1 MRAESE
7 MTGSRHPLPSGEA
20 GSLADALAAVDPG
33 ACLVAEERISSRV
46 HRVTLTRGRR
56 SSLVVKRV
64 DRAAARKTDLL
75 SSRWLPAV
83 GLKDRGPPLLA
94 DVPGIGGSVWQVF
107 EDLGDCA
114 LLPDRP
120 QPGGLEAATHLVA
133 QLHLASAG
141 HDLLPEWI
149 DALGD
154 LDENFYAD
162 WVERAARALET
173 IEAPRL
179 SSDRLAL
186 RDRLSRRVDA
196 LLEEEPGR
204 TRRLREAGWP
214 VTLLHGDL
222 WPQNVLLPPHRDDQ
236 RRARL
241 IDWDQAGVGPVVYD
255 LSTFISRFSPPVR
268 IPALRL
274 YRRAVRTAGWRL
286 PDPADLN
293 YAFET
298 AEHARL
304 ASCLISPAEAA
315 GEGADWGFEDLKE
328 VDRWFAASRPVLPV
342 TPR

>member
-1 MRAESE
+1 MAA
-7 MTGSRHPLPSGEA
+7 SRHPPLSGEA
-20 GSLADALAAVDPG
+20 GSLADVLAAVDPG
-33 ACLVAEERISSRV
+33 ARLVAEERLSSRV
-46 HRVTLTRGRR
+46 RRVTLTRGRR

-75 SSRWLPAV
+75 GSRWLPAV
-83 GLKDRGPPLLA
+83 GLQNRGPPLLA
-94 DVPGIGGSVWQVF
+94 SAPGIGGSVWQVF

-114 LLPDRP
+114 LLADRP

-133 QLHLASAG
+133 QLHIAFAG
-141 HDLLPEWI
+141 HSLLPEWI
-149 DALGD
+149 DELGG
-154 LDENFYAD
+154 LDEHFYAD
-162 WVERAARALET
+162 WVRQAARALET
-173 IEAPRL
+173 IEASRL
-179 SSDRLAL
+179 PPDRHAL

-204 TRRLREAGWP
+204 TRRLEEAGWP

-222 WPQNVLLPPHRDDQ
+222 WPQNVLLSPLRGDR

-255 LSTFISRFSPPVR
+255 LSTFISRFSSPFR

-274 YRRAVRTAGWRL
+274 YRRAVREAGWCL
-286 PDPADLN
+286 PGPAGLN
-293 YAFET
+293 HAFET
-298 AEHARL
+298 VEYARL

-315 GEGADWGFEDLKE
+315 GEDADWGFEDLGE
-328 VDRWFAASRPVLPV
+328 VDRWFSALRPVLPV

>member
-1 MRAESE
+1 M
-7 MTGSRHPLPSGEA
+7 LA
-20 GSLADALAAVDPG
+20 GRP
-33 ACLVAEERISSRV
+33 
-46 HRVTLTRGRR
+46 
-56 SSLVVKRV
+56 SLVVKRV

-83 GLKDRGPPLLA
+83 GLQDRGPPLLA
-94 DVPGIGGSVWQVF
+94 SVPGIGGSVWQVF

-114 LLPDRP
+114 LASDRP

-133 QLHLASAG
+133 RLHLAFAG
-141 HDLLPEWI
+141 HDLLREWN
-149 DALGD
+149 DELGGPG
-154 LDENFYAD
+154 ERFYTD
-162 WVERAARALET
+162 WVRGAARALET
-173 IEAPRL
+173 IEASRL
-179 SSDRLAL
+179 PPDRLAL
-186 RDRLSRRVDA
+186 RDRLRRRIDA

-222 WPQNVLLPPHRDDQ
+222 WPQNVLLSPLSGDR

-255 LSTFISRFSPPVR
+255 LSTFVSRFSSHLR

-274 YRRAVRTAGWRL
+274 YWRAVRAAGWRL
-286 PDPADLN
+286 PGPADLN

-298 AEHARL
+298 AEYARL

-315 GEGADWGFEDLKE
+315 GEGAEWGFEDLRE
-328 VDRWFAASRPVLPV
+328 VDRWFAALRPVLPV
-342 TPR
+342 SPR

>member
-1 MRAESE
+1 MAS
-7 MTGSRHPLPSGEA
+7 SRHPLLSEDA
-20 GSLADALAAVDPG
+20 GSLSSAVAGVEPG
-33 ACLVAEERISSRV
+33 ARLVAEERLTGRV
-46 HRVTLTRGRR
+46 RRVTLARGRR

-64 DRAAARKTDLL
+64 DRVAARKTDLL
-75 SSRWLPAV
+75 SSRLLPAV
-83 GLKDRGPPLLA
+83 GLQDRGPPLLA
-94 DVPGIGGSVWQVF
+94 GAPGRGESVWQVF

-133 QLHLASAG
+133 QLHVAFAG
-141 HDLLPEWI
+141 HDLLREWV
-149 DALGD
+149 DEFGG

-162 WVERAARALET
+162 WVGRAARALET
-173 IEAPRL
+173 IEAPSL
-179 SSDRLAL
+179 SLDRLAL

-222 WPQNVLLPPHRDDQ
+222 WPQNVLLPPLRDGG
-236 RRARL
+236 RARL
-241 IDWDQAGVGPVVYD
+241 IDWDQAGAGPVVYD
-255 LSTFISRFSPPVR
+255 LSTFISRFSSHVR

-286 PDPADLN
+286 PGPADLN
-293 YAFET
+293 DAFET
-298 AEHARL
+298 AEYARL

-315 GEGADWGFEDLKE
+315 GKGAGWAFEDLKAI
-328 VDRWFAASRPVLPV
+328 DRWFAALRPVLPV
-342 TPR
+342 TLR

>member
-1 MRAESE
+1 MATSH
-7 MTGSRHPLPSGEA
+7 HPPLSGEA
-20 GSLADALAAVDPG
+20 GSLVDALAAVDPG
-33 ACLVAEERISSRV
+33 ARLVAEERLSSRV
-46 HRVTLTRGRR
+46 RRVTLSRGRR

-64 DRAAARKTDLL
+64 DRVAARKTDLL
-75 SSRWLPAV
+75 NARWLPAV
-83 GLKDRGPPLLA
+83 GLQDRGPPLLA
-94 DVPGIGGSVWQVF
+94 GAPGPEGSVWQVF

-114 LLPDRP
+114 LLADRP

-133 QLHLASAG
+133 RLHLAFAG
-141 HDLLPEWI
+141 HGLLREWT
-149 DALGD
+149 DELGGPS
-154 LDENFYAD
+154 ERFYAD
-162 WVERAARALET
+162 WVRGAARALET
-173 IEAPRL
+173 IEASRL
-179 SSDRLAL
+179 SPDRLAL

-196 LLEEEPGR
+196 LLEEEPER

-222 WPQNVLLPPHRDDQ
+222 WPQNVLLSPLRGDR

-255 LSTFISRFSPPVR
+255 LSTFISRFTSPFR
-268 IPALRL
+268 IPALQF

-286 PDPADLN
+286 PGPADLN
-293 YAFET
+293 HAFET

-315 GEGADWGFEDLKE
+315 GEDADWGFEDLRE
-328 VDRWFAASRPVLPV
+328 VDRWFAALRPVLPA